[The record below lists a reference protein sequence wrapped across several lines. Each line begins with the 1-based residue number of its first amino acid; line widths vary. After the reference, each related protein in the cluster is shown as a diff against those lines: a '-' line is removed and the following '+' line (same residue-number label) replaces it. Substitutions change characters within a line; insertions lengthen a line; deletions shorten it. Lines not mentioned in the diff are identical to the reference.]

1 VKSVVAVRPWLVGAV
16 GLAIAVAVVL
26 RILVSYDMDPTAY
39 VAFFRDDTPAQIAYP
54 SEVLGRPVVADGL
67 AHDGKYFFA
76 QANDPWYLDPERH
89 AAVLDAPLYR
99 AQRML
104 YPTIAGGFGLFPPEV
119 ILWSTIVI
127 NVLAM
132 AIGTVLAA
140 RLALI
145 WGYSPWL
152 GIWVPLNIGLLLE
165 LNLGNAGV
173 LAYTLCLAALLA
185 LEAKQTWLTA
195 LLFAAAAL
203 TREVMILFP
212 VGLLILWMI
221 QRRRPPWRLV
231 LVPAAAMGIW
241 HVYLR
246 VRLSGIDGSGV
257 GAGTKPLAPPFV
269 DLIQGI
275 RYWMRDPTHLAINL
289 LILAMVAMFVPL
301 ALRSRLPIVWG
312 ALPFVALA
320 GVVSFMV
327 WKETYDF
334 PRAFAPVFT
343 AIPFVVATSAQRT
356 PEEVSEEG
364 MPIPGPRGDPS
375 SLTAAGPSA

>member
-1 VKSVVAVRPWLVGAV
+1 MKNVVAARPWLVGAV

-54 SEVLGRPVVADGL
+54 SRVLGRPVVTDGL

-76 QANDPWYLDPERH
+76 QANDPWYLEPERH
-89 AAVLDAPLYR
+89 AAVLDASLYR

-104 YPTIAGGFGLFPPEV
+104 YPMLAGGFGLFPPGV

-132 AIGTVLAA
+132 AIGAAIAA
-140 RLALI
+140 RLAVI
-145 WGYSPWL
+145 WGYSPWF

-173 LAYTLCLAALLA
+173 LAYTCCLAALLA
-185 LEAKQTWLTA
+185 LEAKQTWQAA

-212 VGLLILWMI
+212 TGLLILWVI

-231 LVPAAAMGIW
+231 LVPAVAMGIW
-241 HVYLR
+241 HLYLR
-246 VRLSGIDGSGV
+246 VRLSGIEGSGV
-257 GAGTKPLAPPFV
+257 GSGTRALAPPFV
-269 DLIQGI
+269 DLIQGV
-275 RYWMRDPTHLAINL
+275 RYWMRDPTHLVINL
-289 LILAMVAMFVPL
+289 LILAIVVSFVPL
-301 ALRSRLPIVWG
+301 ALRSRLPIAWG

-343 AIPFVVATSAQRT
+343 AIPFVVATPAHRT
-356 PEEVSEEG
+356 AEEVSG
-364 MPIPGPRGDPS
+364 DGVPIPQRGPDPS
-375 SLTAAGPSA
+375 SRTAAGPPA